1 MKQGSDGISPVTFMK
16 PILTSVVLAA
26 ALLVGPSFAAQHESV
41 STHMGKFD
49 EQSMQMHNDRMQM
62 HLEEMKTLMDE
73 MHATSDPAE
82 RRRLLTEH
90 RIQMAE
96 LMGDMRSSREDMMM
110 GMMGGGPIHGGP
122 IPGGEKRRQYMIEKR
137 LGMMDNAMEMM
148 MQQDQM
154 MMNR

>member
-1 MKQGSDGISPVTFMK
+1 MK
-16 PILTSVVLAA
+16 PIRTSVVLAS
-26 ALLVGPSFAAQHESV
+26 ALLVGSSFAAQNETM

-62 HLEEMKTLMDE
+62 HLEEMQTLMDE
-73 MHATSDPAE
+73 MHATRDPSE

-110 GMMGGGPIHGGP
+110 GMMGGGPRHGGP
-122 IPGGEKRRQYMIEKR
+122 MPEGEKLRQYLIEKR
-137 LGMMDNAMEMM
+137 LDMMDNAMEMM
-148 MQQDQM
+148 MQRDEL